1 MRILVLGAGG
11 VGGYFGGRLA
21 QKGSDVT
28 FLVRPARAQA
38 LARDGLRIA
47 SRHGDWQGQ
56 VRCVTQDQV
65 RPEYDVVFLTAKAY
79 DLASAVDAIA
89 PAMGDANEGRALV
102 LPLLN
107 GIAHMD
113 ALDRR
118 FGRSRVLGGVAYI
131 GATLAPDGRI
141 LHLNEFH
148 RVHFGPRADSQRA
161 ACDALAAE
169 MAGAGFN
176 WQAVDAIE
184 QAQWDKWVLLATLAG
199 MTCLMRGSV
208 GDIVATQSGAGLMLA
223 LLAECASVAAAE
235 GFATPEGEM
244 TRYRSMLTQAGS
256 AFTASMLRD
265 VESGGQTEGEHI
277 LGALLARARGRK
289 LQAPLLEIA
298 TTHLEAY
305 AARQRRE
312 SAAKAS
318 AATPAPSA
326 ASR

>member
-47 SRHGDWQGQ
+47 SRLGDWQGK
-56 VRCVTQDQV
+56 VKCVTQDAV
-65 RPEYDVVFLTAKAY
+65 RPEYDLILLTAKAY
-79 DLASAVDAIA
+79 DLASAIDAIA
-89 PAMGDANEGRALV
+89 PAIGQDGRAFV

-113 ALDRR
+113 VLDRR
-118 FGRSRVLGGVAYI
+118 FGRDRVLGGVAYI

-141 LHLNEFH
+141 VHLNEFH
-148 RVHFGPRADSQRA
+148 RIHFGPRAESQRA

-169 MAGAGFN
+169 LAGVGFN
-176 WQAVDAIE
+176 WQALDVIE
-184 QAQWDKWVLLATLAG
+184 QAMWDKWVLLATLAG

-208 GDIVATQSGAGLMLA
+208 GDIVATQAGARLMLA
-223 LLAECASVAAAE
+223 LLAECASVAAGQ
-235 GFATPEGEM
+235 GFATPENEM
-244 TRYRSMLTQAGS
+244 ARYRGMLTQAGS

-265 VESGGQTEGEHI
+265 VESGGQTEGDHI
-277 LGALLARARGRK
+277 LGALLARACERN
-289 LQAPLLEIA
+289 LQTPLLEVA
-298 TTHLEAY
+298 ATHLEAY
-305 AARQRRE
+305 SARRRRE
-312 SAAKAS
+312 AAAKAPAGTPGS
-318 AATPAPSA
+318 SEAA
-326 ASR
+326 R

>member
-38 LARDGLRIA
+38 IARDGLRIE
-47 SRHGDWQGQ
+47 SRHGNWQGQ
-56 VRCVTQDQV
+56 VRCVTQDAV
-65 RPEYDVVFLTAKAY
+65 RPVYDLVLFTAKAY
-79 DLASAVDAIA
+79 DLASAADAIA
-89 PAMGDANEGRALV
+89 PAVDGAKGGRGFV

-107 GIAHMD
+107 GIAHMEV
-113 ALDRR
+113 LDGR
-118 FGRSRVLGGVAYI
+118 FGRDRVLGGVAYI

-148 RVHFGPRADSQRA
+148 RIHFGPRADSQRA
-161 ACDALAAE
+161 VCQRIAAE
-169 MAGAGFN
+169 FAGVAFD
-176 WQAVDAIE
+176 WQSVDAIE
-184 QAQWDKWVLLATLAG
+184 QAMWDKWVLLATLAG

-208 GDIVATQSGAGLMLA
+208 GDIVATPSGAKLMLA
-223 LLAECASVAAAE
+223 LLAECAGVAAAE
-235 GFATPEGEM
+235 GFATPESEM
-244 TRYRSMLTQAGS
+244 TRYRGMLTQAGS

-265 VESGGQTEGEHI
+265 VESAGRTEGDHI
-277 LGALLARARGRK
+277 LGALLARARNRN
-289 LQAPLLEIA
+289 LQTPLLEIA

-305 AARQRRE
+305 AARRRRE
-312 SAAKAS
+312 AAAKAS

>member
-56 VRCVTQDQV
+56 VCCVTRDQV
-65 RPEYDVVFLTAKAY
+65 RPEYDLVFLTAKAY

-89 PAMGDANEGRALV
+89 PAMGHAKEGRALV

-113 ALDRR
+113 VLDRR
-118 FGRSRVLGGVAYI
+118 FGRARVLGGVAYI

-148 RVHFGPRADSQRA
+148 RLHFGPRVDSQHA
-161 ACDALAAE
+161 VCDALAAE

-184 QAQWDKWVLLATLAG
+184 QAMWDKWVLLATLAG

-208 GDIVATQSGAGLMLA
+208 GDIVATQSGAKLMLA
-223 LLAECASVAAAE
+223 LLAECAGVAAAE
-235 GFATPEGEM
+235 GFATPENEM
-244 TRYRSMLTQAGS
+244 TRYRGMLTQAGS

-277 LGALLARARGRK
+277 LGALLARAHDRK
-289 LQAPLLEIA
+289 LQTPLLEIA

-312 SAAKAS
+312 AAAKA
-318 AATPAPSA
+318 
-326 ASR
+326 

>member
-1 MRILVLGAGG
+1 MKILMLGAGG

-47 SRHGDWQGQ
+47 SRLGDWQGK
-56 VRCVTQDQV
+56 VKCVTQDAV
-65 RPEYDVVFLTAKAY
+65 RPEYDIVLLTAKAY

-89 PAMGDANEGRALV
+89 PAIGQDGRALV

-113 ALDRR
+113 VLDRR
-118 FGRSRVLGGVAYI
+118 FGKSRVLGGVAYI
-131 GATLAPDGRI
+131 GATLAPDGKV

-148 RVHFGPRADSQRA
+148 RIHFGPRADSQRA

-169 MAGAGFN
+169 LAGVGFN
-176 WQAVDAIE
+176 WQALDVIE
-184 QAQWDKWVLLATLAG
+184 QAMWDKWVLLATLAG

-208 GDIVATQSGAGLMLA
+208 GDIVATQAGTKLTLA
-223 LLAECASVAAAE
+223 LLAECASVAAAQ
-235 GFATPEGEM
+235 GFATPENEM
-244 TRYRSMLTQAGS
+244 ARYHGMLTQAGS

-265 VESGGQTEGEHI
+265 VESGGQTEGDHI
-277 LGALLARARGRK
+277 LGALLARARDRN
-289 LQAPLLEIA
+289 LQTPLLEVA
-298 TTHLEAY
+298 AMHLEVY
-305 AARQRRE
+305 SARRRRE
-312 SAAKAS
+312 AAAKAPAGTPGS
-318 AATPAPSA
+318 SGAA
-326 ASR
+326 R

>member
-28 FLVRPARAQA
+28 FLVRPARAQTI
-38 LARDGLRIA
+38 ARDGLRIE
-47 SRHGDWQGQ
+47 SRHGNWQGQ
-56 VRCVTQDQV
+56 VRCVTQDAV
-65 RPEYDVVFLTAKAY
+65 RPVYDVVLLTAKAY
-79 DLASAVDAIA
+79 DLATASDAIA
-89 PAMGDANEGRALV
+89 PALSDEKRPAYV

-113 ALDRR
+113 VLDRR
-118 FGRSRVLGGVAYI
+118 FGRNRVLGGVAYI

-148 RVHFGPRADSQRA
+148 RIHFGPRTDSQRA
-161 ACDALAAE
+161 LCQRLSDELT
-169 MAGAGFN
+169 GVGFN

-208 GDIVATQSGAGLMLA
+208 GDIVATQAGAKLMLA
-223 LLAECASVAAAE
+223 LLAECAGVAAAE
-235 GFATPEGEM
+235 GFATPESEM
-244 TRYRSMLTQAGS
+244 TRYRGMLTQAGS

-277 LGALLARARGRK
+277 LSALLARARARN
-289 LQAPLLEIA
+289 LQTPLLEIA

-312 SAAKAS
+312 APARAS